1 VKNLRVFAPLVT
13 GEQMELQDCET
24 GRQVIAH
31 LFSHDW
37 GAPPASIVIE
47 AMAKD
52 GRIVRVIIPN
62 DSSEAVK
69 VAIEEPS

>member
-1 VKNLRVFAPLVT
+1 
-13 GEQMELQDCET
+13 
-24 GRQVIAH
+24 
-31 LFSHDW
+31 
-37 GAPPASIVIE
+37 
-47 AMAKD
+47 MAKD

>member
-1 VKNLRVFAPLVT
+1 MKNFRVFAPLVT
-13 GEQMELQDCET
+13 GEQMELQDCDT

-47 AMAKD
+47 AISKD
-52 GRIVRVIIPN
+52 GRVVRLIIPN
-62 DSSEAVK
+62 DGSEAV
-69 VAIEEPS
+69 